1 MASEAGA
8 APASDETGAPE
19 NRVTP
24 ASQNGP
30 DAAVRRKKKASDPP
44 TAWTTPAFVPA
55 GAPENR
61 ARPASQDD
69 PGEEAGAQVHEVSG
83 IGASTGFSTGAE
95 VKVPNEIVPKRRE
108 GGIGTFAGAVRV
120 GQQHLQAS
128 KEKETTLQA
137 DKERNKVQEDA
148 LKGRALKLESQEN
161 DLKDAAEHGWKI
173 SKIAQKRF
181 EDDYK
186 ALEETLL
193 KVQEEKKAA

>member
-1 MASEAGA
+1 MDDELSAIMARRKRASEAKMASEAGA

-120 GQQHLQAS
+120 SCPQPTHPRLSTNPGFRPGA
-128 KEKETTLQA
+128 
-137 DKERNKVQEDA
+137 RPCP
-148 LKGRALKLESQEN
+148 
-161 DLKDAAEHGWKI
+161 
-173 SKIAQKRF
+173 AQSTF
-181 EDDYK
+181 
-186 ALEETLL
+186 
-193 KVQEEKKAA
+193 V